1 MKDQRTIIA
10 IDLKSFYASVE
21 LADRK
26 YDPLATNLVVADPS
40 RTEKTICLAV
50 SPSLK
55 AHGIPGRARL
65 FEVIQRVRE
74 VNAERFRKARR
85 LNLLPRGEDGEYH
98 FTSASFDAEALE
110 ADPSLELSYIVAP
123 PRMKLYEK
131 ISTQIFSIYLK
142 YVSQEDIHVYSID
155 ECFLDVTA
163 YLKTYSL
170 TAHELAMT
178 MIREVLYTTGITA
191 TAGIGTNLYLAKVAM
206 DVEAKRVP
214 ADEQGVRI
222 AELDEMSYREKL
234 WCHTPITDFWRVGA
248 GTARRL
254 DRLGCYTMGDVARL
268 SVQDEDALYKAFGIN
283 AELLIDH
290 AWGWEPT
297 VISTIKSY
305 QPQSNSLSSGQVLME
320 PYHAVDAKLIV
331 REMTELLA
339 LDLVRKGLV
348 TKKVELNI
356 GYDRTAIRY
365 EYKGATIR
373 ESTFLVSGTGRRYQG
388 VVTLDFYGRPHPKH
402 AHGTGNIDRWTSST
416 HRIMD
421 VMMKLFDDTVDPDLT
436 IRRIVIAA
444 CGLIPEDEIPPEAP
458 EQMNLF
464 TDYAALEKQRA
475 AEDAADE
482 KERRLQKATLQ
493 LQERFGKNSVL
504 KGMNL
509 LKKGTTILRNQ
520 QIGGHNA
527 GEDAAPSGKP
537 GKKSEIRHTEG
548 PAEGGE
554 HP

>member
-1 MKDQRTIIA
+1 MGTIIA

-26 YDPLATNLVVADPS
+26 YDPLTTNLVVADAS

-65 FEVIQRVRE
+65 FEVIRRVKE
-74 VNAERFRKARR
+74 VNAERFRKARKMG
-85 LNLLPRGEDGEYH
+85 LLPKGEDGKYH

-110 ADPSLELSYIVAP
+110 ADPSLELSYIIAP

-131 ISTQIFSIYLK
+131 TSTRIFSIYLK

-155 ECFLDVTA
+155 EVFMDVTG
-163 YLKTYSL
+163 YLNTYSL

-206 DVEAKRVP
+206 DIEAKHVP

-254 DRLGCYTMGDVARL
+254 DQLSCRTMGDVARL
-268 SVQDEDALYKAFGIN
+268 SVQNEEVLYKAFGIN

-305 QPQSNSLSSGQVLME
+305 RPQSNSLSSGQVLME
-320 PYHAVDAKLIV
+320 PYNAEDAKLIV
-331 REMTELLA
+331 REMTELLV

-356 GYDRTAIRY
+356 GYDRTAIKY
-365 EYKGATIR
+365 EYQGATIKD
-373 ESTFLVSGTGRRYQG
+373 STFLVSGTGKRYKG

-402 AHGTGNIDRWTSST
+402 AHGTGNLDWWTSST
-416 HRIMD
+416 RRIMD
-421 VMMKLFDDTVDPDLT
+421 MMMRLFDETVDPDLT
-436 IRRIVIAA
+436 VRRIVIAA
-444 CGLIPEDEIPPEAP
+444 CNLIKEEEIPPRAP
-458 EQMNLF
+458 EQLSLF
-464 TDYAALEKQRA
+464 VDYEALERQRA
-475 AEDAADE
+475 AEKAADE
-482 KERRLQKATLQ
+482 KERRLQKATLA
-493 LQERFGKNSVL
+493 LQERFGKNAVL

-509 LKKGTTILRNQ
+509 QKKGTTIMRNQ
-520 QIGGHNA
+520 QIGGHA
-527 GEDAAPSGKP
+527 SGEEASSRTRE
-537 GKKSEIRHTEG
+537 KKENKVKDDM
-548 PAEGGE
+548 EGGDE
-554 HP
+554 V